1 MELFS
6 ILTKKTHSMV
16 IGSRIKEGREA
27 LGMSQKELAETIG
40 IDASQFSKIERGKVM
55 PTMLQMIEIAKT
67 LSQSLDWFVKNEMI
81 IENPKIVS
89 EVNFKEQY
97 EWAKQKIELLHTIQ
111 ELKDKNHLLEIE
123 NNNLQNKRRPTQETY
138 PMVAE
143 PVPELSKK
151 K

>member
-1 MELFS
+1 M
-6 ILTKKTHSMV
+6 I
-16 IGSRIKEGREA
+16 IGSRIKEARES
-27 LGMSQKELAETIG
+27 LGMSQKELAETLG
-40 IDASQFSKIERGKVM
+40 IDASQFSKIERGKAM

-67 LSQSLDWFVKNEMI
+67 LSQSLDWFVNNETT

-97 EWAKQKIELLHTIQ
+97 EWAKQNIELLHTIQ

-123 NNNLQNKRRPTQETY
+123 NNNLKNKRIPTHETY

-143 PVPELSKK
+143 PMPELDKK

>member
-1 MELFS
+1 M
-6 ILTKKTHSMV
+6 I
-16 IGSRIKEGREA
+16 IGSRIKEARES
-27 LGMSQKELAETIG
+27 LGMSQKELAETLG

-67 LSQSLDWFVKNEMI
+67 LSQSLDWFVNNETT

-97 EWAKQKIELLHTIQ
+97 EWAKQNIELLHTIQ

-123 NNNLQNKRRPTQETY
+123 NNNLKNKRIPTHETY

-143 PVPELSKK
+143 PMPELDKK

>member
-1 MELFS
+1 M
-6 ILTKKTHSMV
+6 I
-16 IGSRIKEGREA
+16 IGSRIKEARES
-27 LGMSQKELAETIG
+27 LGMSQKELAETLG

-67 LSQSLDWFVKNEMI
+67 LSQSLDWFVNNGPITEEK
-81 IENPKIVS
+81 PTIVS

-97 EWAKQKIELLHTIQ
+97 EWAKQNIELLHTIQ
-111 ELKDKNHLLEIE
+111 ELKDKNHRLEIE
-123 NNNLQNKRRPTQETY
+123 NNNLQNKRRPTHETY

-143 PVPELSKK
+143 PMPELDKK